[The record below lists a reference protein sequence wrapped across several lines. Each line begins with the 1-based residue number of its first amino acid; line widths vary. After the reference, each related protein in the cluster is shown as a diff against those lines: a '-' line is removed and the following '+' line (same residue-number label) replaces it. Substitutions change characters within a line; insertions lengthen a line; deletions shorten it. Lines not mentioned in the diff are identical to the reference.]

1 MTKED
6 LKGYIETK
14 REIKIIEEKIDYLTS
29 KKTSI
34 KSQVITDMPKGAS
47 KNNDILIDLLGELE
61 DITEIY
67 NKKYIKLIQHQK
79 EIEEVINNIDNPTYR
94 NIMRFR
100 YIDGYTWE
108 KICVKMNYSWRQI
121 HRLHGKILEENNLG
135 GFK

>member
-14 REIKIIEEKIDYLTS
+14 RELKFIEEKIDYLTS

-67 NKKYIKLIQHQK
+67 NKKYIKLLKKQI
-79 EIEEVINNIDNPTYR
+79 EIEHTIDKLDNATDR
-94 NIMRFR
+94 NVMRLR
-100 YIDGYTWE
+100 YLEGYKWE
-108 KICVKMNYSWRQI
+108 KICVIMNYSWEGIHKI
-121 HRLHGKILEENNLG
+121 HRNILE
-135 GFK
+135 KIK